1 MTGPYGPNNPDEQW
15 SRNQGQREEPA
26 SETHSGSE
34 FPTTGQ
40 PWEQQGP
47 SQQAPVQQAWGQAG
61 PTSGQ
66 PTQGYPQQPPYSQ
79 GQYPAQ
85 PQGQGNYPTQS
96 FEQGQFPQ
104 GQYPQGQFPQ
114 GQFPQGQ
121 FPQGQ
126 YPQGQFPQGQFPQ
139 GQYPQGQYPQGQNPQ
154 AQYGSMYP
162 GQQQPGQQQWNP
174 GQQPPQGTKSK
185 TPLFVIGGL
194 VVAILLIGGVLFA
207 TLGGT
212 KTLDAD
218 AAEAGIE
225 EIVSGTYGATSVSNV
240 DCPSGQA
247 VEKGASFDCSV
258 RVDGIDKKVT
268 LTFTDDTGTY
278 EVSRPR

>member
-15 SRNQGQREEPA
+15 SRNQGQQEEPV
-26 SETHSGSE
+26 SETHSGGE
-34 FPTTGQ
+34 LPTTGQ
-40 PWEQQGP
+40 PWEQQAP
-47 SQQAPVQQAWGQAG
+47 SQQAPGQQAWGQAG

-66 PTQGYPQQPPYSQ
+66 PTQGYPQQPPYPQ

-96 FEQGQFPQ
+96 YEQGQFPQ

-126 YPQGQFPQGQFPQ
+126 FPQGQYPQGQNPQGQFPQGQFPQ
-139 GQYPQGQYPQGQNPQ
+139 GQYPQGQYG
-154 AQYGSMYP
+154 GMYP
-162 GQQQPGQQQWNP
+162 GQQPGQQQWNP
-174 GQQPPQGTKSK
+174 GQQSPQGTKSK

-240 DCPSGQA
+240 DCPTGQA

>member
-1 MTGPYGPNNPDEQW
+1 M
-15 SRNQGQREEPA
+15 
-26 SETHSGSE
+26 
-34 FPTTGQ
+34 
-40 PWEQQGP
+40 
-47 SQQAPVQQAWGQAG
+47 
-61 PTSGQ
+61 
-66 PTQGYPQQPPYSQ
+66 
-79 GQYPAQ
+79 
-85 PQGQGNYPTQS
+85 
-96 FEQGQFPQ
+96 
-104 GQYPQGQFPQ
+104 
-114 GQFPQGQ
+114 
-121 FPQGQ
+121 
-126 YPQGQFPQGQFPQ
+126 
-139 GQYPQGQYPQGQNPQ
+139 
-154 AQYGSMYP
+154 
-162 GQQQPGQQQWNP
+162 
-174 GQQPPQGTKSK
+174 
-185 TPLFVIGGL
+185 IGGL

-212 KTLDAD
+212 KTLDTD